1 MGIFTPDEHGHTAD
15 QDACPDRD
23 DDQIQRRG
31 LPERPDRK
39 TLKSDTDSC
48 GGCNGENSSRYQR
61 HIHESEEEKG
71 QHPAEHHKLP
81 LGKVDDPG
89 SVVDDGEAKT
99 DQSVDGTIR
108 EAG

>member
-1 MGIFTPDEHGHTAD
+1 MGIFTPDEQCYTAD

-31 LPERPDRK
+31 LLRGLIAKRSKVIPTAVAAAMARIAAGISGIFMK
-39 TLKSDTDSC
+39 
-48 GGCNGENSSRYQR
+48 G
-61 HIHESEEEKG
+61 EEEKG

-81 LGKVDDPG
+81 LGKVMIPV